1 MRQVIFYF
9 RIVVNHEL
17 LMCDFP
23 SSFIDDSSPYFIL
36 SEVLSFDMMKLMIF
50 FFQMVGIR

>member
-17 LMCDFP
+17 SMCDFP
-23 SSFIDDSSPYFIL
+23 SSFIDDSSPYLIL

-50 FFQMVGIR
+50 FFQMVD